1 MQKMV
6 NALAFHAH
14 RLAFDANYLS
24 PFCKRARENGINIL
38 GIDFLL
44 FLKFQFTIYEIKYIR
59 NHLE

>member
-1 MQKMV
+1 MV

-38 GIDFLL
+38 GVEFFFKLL
-44 FLKFQFTIYEIKYIR
+44 LIME
-59 NHLE
+59 